1 MTAGEG
7 CKRGSAARMSFEEH
21 REARSAGLRARLR
34 LAWRVLFGGSSQ
46 GAATQDALVKL
57 VLDNVDAAITVYDAT
72 GKLIRVN
79 KGAERLSGFSFAEMQ
94 DQAVWRR
101 IIPDTDIQ
109 RVMEILADR
118 QVEDFPIINV
128 NPWVHKNGM
137 RRLLR
142 WSNVALP
149 DEQGRVAM
157 IVCIGFDITEQRAA
171 EITLIAAKNDAE
183 LANRAKSEFLANMSH
198 ELRTP
203 LNAILGF
210 SEIIRDRQFGADVA
224 RYAEYAAHIHDSGE
238 WLLSLISDV
247 LDMAK
252 LEAGKMTLV
261 EEVTDLGQ
269 IIHGCLRMVS
279 VRAAEGGIALMPM
292 LPAEPVRLLADQKC
306 VKQILLNLLSNAIKF
321 TPAGGCIKLEVTNP
335 RQDGVRLVVT
345 DTGCGIPASSM
356 RQLFQPFHQVDGSMT
371 RGRSGTGLGLAI
383 TKRLTELHGGTIG
396 VESNPGTGTIV
407 TVALPSSRL
416 VA

>member
-1 MTAGEG
+1 
-7 CKRGSAARMSFEEH
+7 MSFDQHREH
-21 REARSAGLRARLR
+21 RQAGPWQRLR
-34 LAWRVLFGGSSQ
+34 LAARVLFGRAPK
-46 GAATQDALVKL
+46 GATTPDALVKL
-57 VLDNVDAAITVYDAT
+57 VLDNVDAAITVYDAS
-72 GKLIRVN
+72 GRLIRAN
-79 KGAERLSGFSFAEMQ
+79 KGAERLSGYSFAELQ
-94 DQAVWRR
+94 DPATWRR
-101 IIPDTDIQ
+101 IIPGTDIQ
-109 RVMEILADR
+109 RVMEIIADR
-118 QVEDFPIINV
+118 RVEDFPIINV
-128 NPWVHKNGM
+128 NPWVHRDGT

-142 WSNVALP
+142 WSNVALL
-149 DEQGRVAM
+149 DEHRQIAM
-157 IVCIGFDITEQRAA
+157 IVCIGFDITEQREA
-171 EITLIAAKNDAE
+171 EISLITAKNDAE
-183 LANRAKSEFLANMSH
+183 MANRAKSEFLANMSH

-210 SEIIRDRQFGADVA
+210 SEIIRDRQFGADIA
-224 RYAEYAAHIHDSGE
+224 RYAEYAGHIHDSGE
-238 WLLSLISDV
+238 WLLSLIGDV

-279 VRAAEGGIALMPM
+279 VRAEEGGISLVPM
-292 LPAEPVRLLADQKC
+292 LPVEPVRLLADQKC

-321 TPAGGCIKLEVTNP
+321 TPAGGSIKLEVTNP

-345 DTGCGIPASSM
+345 DTGCGIPEASM
-356 RQLFQPFHQVDGSMT
+356 RQLFQPFHQVDSPLT

-396 VESNPGTGTIV
+396 VESNPGAGTIV

>member
-1 MTAGEG
+1 
-7 CKRGSAARMSFEEH
+7 MSFDSH
-21 REARSAGLRARLR
+21 RESQQTGLRQRLR
-34 LAWRVLFGGSSQ
+34 LALRALFGRSPKD
-46 GAATQDALVKL
+46 AATPVALVKL
-57 VLDNVDAAITVYDAT
+57 VLDNVDAAITVYDAS
-72 GKLIRVN
+72 GRLIRVN

-94 DQAVWRR
+94 DEATWRR
-101 IIPDTDIQ
+101 IIPDTDIR

-118 QVEDFPIINV
+118 RVEDFPIINV
-128 NPWVHKNGM
+128 NPWVHKNGT

-149 DEQGRVAM
+149 DEHGQVAM

-171 EITLIAAKNDAE
+171 EITQINAKNDAE

-210 SEIIRDRQFGADVA
+210 SEIIRDRQFGADIT
-224 RYAEYAAHIHDSGE
+224 RYAEYASHIHDSGE

-279 VRAAEGGIALMPM
+279 VRAAEGGNSLVPM
-292 LPAEPVRLLADQKC
+292 LPDEPVRLLADQKC

-345 DTGCGIPASSM
+345 DTGCGIPESSM
-356 RQLFQPFHQVDGSMT
+356 RQLFQPFHQVDSPMT